1 MMAYYS
7 AERMGRLKVDAMA
20 APSGHCLVVQKE
32 FHLAG
37 SMDALMAD
45 LWVLSLVVMK
55 ANSKVGLKVVLMAE
69 LSVEMMVRYLAQ
81 LKGL

>member
-1 MMAYYS
+1 M
-7 AERMGRLKVDAMA
+7 
-20 APSGHCLVVQKE
+20 
-32 FHLAG
+32 AG

-69 LSVEMMVRYLAQ
+69 LSVEMMVRYLAE
-81 LKGL
+81 LKGLQSVVLMVVN